1 MAASIGMVLA
11 VAPILLLRY
20 GASLRA
26 KSVVASA
33 LIESEKH

>member
-1 MAASIGMVLA
+1 MILAA
-11 VAPILLLRY
+11 APILLLRY

-33 LIESEKH
+33 LTHFEK